1 MVCFPRLQNM
11 SDLIKNAAKRGLK
24 QAARWAS
31 TGKNLPRLK
40 GMQAWWQRHVGNQ
53 NEINALREQY
63 AGLIHAADQRTLL
76 AAHERKIHSQFG
88 EDGLLLHFFSK
99 IGAPNK
105 TFIEFGIED
114 GTECNAAN
122 LALHF
127 GWGGLFLE
135 GSDSLADRAR
145 LFYHREHAIPA
156 DHVKIRTAF
165 ITRENVNDLFLQNGL
180 RGEIDF
186 LSVDVDGVDYW
197 LYEAITVVQPRLV
210 VLEFST
216 TYGPNRSLTVPYEPA
231 FERYAKH
238 PSGYYQGASL
248 LALTKLA
255 ERKGLV
261 LVGCG
266 TAGANAFF
274 VRRDLAA
281 AAGLPTYT
289 AAEAYEINAVWRA
302 RHTDPDAFEVIK
314 HLPLIEV

>member
-1 MVCFPRLQNM
+1 M
-11 SDLIKNAAKRGLK
+11 SDLLKNAAKRGLK
-24 QAARWAS
+24 KAALWAS
-31 TGKNLPRLK
+31 TGKNPPRLK
-40 GMQAWWQRHVGNQ
+40 AMQAWWQRHVGDQ
-53 NEINALREQY
+53 NEVNALREQY
-63 AGLIHAADQRTLL
+63 ASLIHAPDKGKLL
-76 AAHERKIHSQFG
+76 VSHERKIHSQFG

-122 LALHF
+122 LALNF
-127 GWGGLFLE
+127 GWGGLFIE

-145 LFYHREHAIPA
+145 VFYHRERGISAN
-156 DHVKIRTAF
+156 HVKIRSAF
-165 ITRENVNDLFLQNGL
+165 ITKENINDLFVQNGMT
-180 RGEIDF
+180 GEIDF

-197 LYEAITVVQPRLV
+197 LYDAITVVQPRLV

-216 TYGPNRSLTVPYEPA
+216 AYGPHRSLTVPYEPS

-248 LALTKLA
+248 TALTKLA

-266 TAGANAFF
+266 SAGANAFF

-281 AAGLPTYT
+281 QAGLPIFTP
-289 AAEAYEINAVWRA
+289 AEAFEINAAWLA
-302 RHTDPDAFEVIK
+302 RHANPNAFEVIK
-314 HLPLIEV
+314 HLPLVEV

>member
-1 MVCFPRLQNM
+1 M
-11 SDLIKNAAKRGLK
+11 SELLKNAAKRGLK
-24 QAARWAS
+24 KAASWVS

-40 GMQAWWQRHVGNQ
+40 VMQTWWQRHVGDQ
-53 NEINALREQY
+53 NAINDLRSQY
-63 AGLIHAADQRTLL
+63 ASLIHAPDKGKLL
-76 AAHERKIHSQFG
+76 ALHERKVHSQFG

-122 LALHF
+122 LALNF

-145 LFYHREHAIPA
+145 VFYHRDRGISPN
-156 DHVKIRTAF
+156 HVKIRSAF
-165 ITRENVNDLFLQNGL
+165 ITRENINDLFVQNGMT
-180 RGEIDF
+180 GEIDF

-197 LYEAITVVQPRLV
+197 LYDAITVVQPRLV

-216 TYGPNRSLTVPYEPA
+216 AYGPHRSLTVPYEPA

-248 LALTKLA
+248 TALTKLA

-266 TAGANAFF
+266 SAGANAFF

-281 AAGLPTYT
+281 QADLPIFTP
-289 AAEAYEINAVWRA
+289 AEACEINATWCA
-302 RHTDPDAFEVIK
+302 RHANPDAFDVIK
-314 HLPLIEV
+314 HLPLVEV